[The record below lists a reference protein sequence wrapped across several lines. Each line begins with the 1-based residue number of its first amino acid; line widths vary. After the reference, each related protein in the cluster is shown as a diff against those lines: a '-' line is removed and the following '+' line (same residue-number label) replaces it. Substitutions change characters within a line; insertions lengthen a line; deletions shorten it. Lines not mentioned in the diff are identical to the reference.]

1 MFDTQAQYCDFEGQ
15 DDMPLNDKKLSTP
28 SSWAKAIAVTLI
40 EYDVDASAVFETLG
54 MDYQLLDDKE
64 ARYWQDSITQLWK
77 KSVELTGDQSFGL
90 KVGAHIQAA
99 SYPALAY
106 SLMSCNNLKESC
118 KRLFRYQQ
126 ILADGFHFNFK
137 KRDNEYCLSFDILPC
152 QLTPNVQA
160 IDATLVSF
168 LSFIQWVTLGSIKP
182 LRASLKREKPDV
194 GVAHAFSSAFN
205 CPITYQGEANC
216 LYFSEEAM
224 AFPLPTADE
233 VISKIHDANANQVI
247 ENMTGGEFSTKVR
260 NKLIEHLPSGEPKLD
275 KIALELNVS
284 SSTLKRRLQ
293 SENSSFK
300 SLLDQVREQL
310 AIGYLEN
317 RDLSLTEITYLLGFS
332 ESSVFN
338 RAFKRWKGISPR
350 QWQNK

>member
-1 MFDTQAQYCDFEGQ
+1 M
-15 DDMPLNDKKLSTP
+15 NDKKLSTP
-28 SSWAKAIAVTLI
+28 SSWAKAIAETLI
-40 EYDVDASAVFETLG
+40 EYDVDVRAVFETLG

-64 ARYWQDSITQLWK
+64 ARYWQDSITQLWE
-77 KSVELTGDQSFGL
+77 KSVDLTGDESFGL
-90 KVGAHIQAA
+90 KVGARIQAA
-99 SYPALAY
+99 SYPTLAY

-137 KRDNEYCLSFDILPC
+137 KRDNEYCLNFDILPC
-152 QLTPNVQA
+152 QLTPHVQA

-168 LSFIQWVTLGSIKP
+168 LSFIQWITLGNIKP
-182 LRASLKREKPDV
+182 LRASLKRDKPSLTQPF
-194 GVAHAFSSAFN
+194 AAAFN
-205 CPITYQGEANC
+205 CPITYLGEANC

-224 AFPLPTADE
+224 AYPLPTADE
-233 VISKIHDANANQVI
+233 GISKIHDANANQII
-247 ENMTGGEFSTKVR
+247 ENLIGGEFSTKVR
-260 NKLIEHLPSGEPKLD
+260 NKLIEHLPSGEPKQE

-284 SSTLKRRLQ
+284 SSTLKRRLH

-300 SLLDQVREQL
+300 SLLDQIREQL

-317 RDLSLTEITYLLGFS
+317 RELSLTEITYLLGFS

-338 RAFKRWKGISPR
+338 RAFKRWKGISPK